1 MAHHDIW
8 TVSALNRA
16 VRDLL
21 EQHLGTVWIE
31 AEVSNLARPA
41 SGHLYFSL
49 KDANGQLRA
58 AFFRQRQRGSV
69 RDLADGDQVLVRGK
83 LSLYEARG
91 DYQLIVEHMEPAG
104 EGALRRAYEILRLKL
119 TAEGLFEEARKQP
132 LPALPRA
139 IGVVTSPSTAAL
151 QDVLNVLARRFPGIP
166 VIVYAATVQGDS
178 AARTLR
184 AALAKAV
191 HRNECDVLLIV
202 RGGGTLEA
210 KQAFNAAQLERDD
223 GAENLRAHRSFTA
236 RDVAACPLPI
246 ISGVGHETDVTIVDF
261 VADQRAPTPSA
272 AAEMA
277 VPERRVLL
285 AQVASAAQ
293 RIRTATERAQL
304 ALAQRIDFLSRRL
317 SVQNPVA
324 QLKRRADALTGARR
338 RLAQALSLT
347 LHKERVRLDNTAGA
361 LHRQSPHH
369 IIGRYRQ
376 DLVRLHTQLRHAQH
390 RMLEQRQQELAAA
403 GRHLHAV
410 SPLAVLGRGFA
421 IVTDANEHAA
431 RASITQIA
439 VDDQVTV
446 RLVDGQFAAHV
457 RSIKKQPSG

>member
-202 RGGGTLEA
+202 RGGGSLEDL
-210 KQAFNAAQLERDD
+210 QAFNDEQL
-223 GAENLRAHRSFTA
+223 A

-285 AQVASAAQ
+285 AQIASAAQ

-439 VDDQVTV
+439 VDDHVTV